1 MIIIS
6 PSFLSADFG
15 RLYEEA
21 ESMEQSGADWFH
33 LDVMDG
39 KFVPNISFGIPV
51 IKALRKHSDKKFDV
65 HLMIDE
71 PIRYIDEFRAAGAD
85 IITVHTEACSD
96 VGKTIDKIKGCGCI
110 PSLSVK
116 PGTPVEDTFGYL
128 DDVGMVLIM
137 TVEPGFGGQSFM
149 RDMMPKVKKLRE
161 EINRRGLSVDIQVDG
176 GISADTVAEAAEAGA
191 NVFVAGSAVFGAED
205 RKKCILDLRRKAEN
219 AFPG

>member
-21 ESMEQSGADWFH
+21 ESMAQCGADWFH

-39 KFVPNISFGIPV
+39 RFVPNISFGVPV
-51 IKALRKHSDKKFDV
+51 IKALRKHSDKTFDV

-71 PIRYIDEFRAAGAD
+71 PIRYIDDFRRAGAD

-96 VGKTIDKIKGCGCI
+96 VQKTIDKIKDCGCV

-116 PGTPVEDTFGYL
+116 PGTPVEDTFKYL
-128 DDVGMVLIM
+128 DQVGMVLIM

-149 RDMMPKVKKLRE
+149 EDMMPKVKLLRE
-161 EINRRGLSVDIQVDG
+161 EINRRGLEVNVQVDG
-176 GISADTVAEAAEAGA
+176 GISADTIAAAAGAGA
-191 NVFVAGSAVFGAED
+191 NVFVAGSAIFGAEN
-205 RKKCILDLRRKAEN
+205 RGEYISGLRRAAEA
-219 AFPG
+219 AFRG